1 MTNYA
6 EFEINCDVNLNS
18 FVKRK
23 SNRIKIAKILWKMA
37 DGNFEYATY
46 LSFEFYSDY
55 LCSLALSGVK
65 ETLKTKKMGWNHH
78 SFDKYELKQ
87 KEYDDFLINPP
98 DVEEGVIEC
107 HKCGSKKTYS
117 FSKQTRRADE
127 SATVFV
133 RCSNCHNT
141 FKF

>member
-1 MTNYA
+1 MSFE
-6 EFEINCDVNLNS
+6 EFENNCDINLNS
-18 FVKRK
+18 FLKKK
-23 SNRIKIAKILWKMA
+23 SNRLKIATILWKMA
-37 DGNFEYATY
+37 KQDYNYANYLCFEI
-46 LSFEFYSDY
+46 YSDY
-55 LCSLALSGVK
+55 LCTFKLSDVIENIK
-65 ETLKTKKMGWNHH
+65 NKKLGWQNPIFE
-78 SFDKYELKQ
+78 SYNLKQ
-87 KEYDDFLINPP
+87 KEYDDFLTKPP